1 MKKKMLSLALALAL
15 CLGLTI
21 PASARV
27 EGRWIYMGEDSKC
40 SCITIDRWVEDR
52 NVLGYV

>member
-27 EGRWIYMGEDSKC
+27 EGR
-40 SCITIDRWVEDR
+40 
-52 NVLGYV
+52 